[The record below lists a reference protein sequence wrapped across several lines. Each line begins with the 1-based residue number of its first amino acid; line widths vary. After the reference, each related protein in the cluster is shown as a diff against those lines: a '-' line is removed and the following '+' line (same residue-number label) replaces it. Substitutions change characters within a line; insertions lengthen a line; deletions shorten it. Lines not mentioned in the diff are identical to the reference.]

1 MAWGWVVFSMLRDK
15 NPARW
20 EYEPW
25 SPPPFS
31 AVIVGTRGV
40 GVGPEACVLTCACLA
55 LPKLT
60 AFSAPVL
67 PLNVRNTQVHGDGG
81 VGGGAIASIHSQAL
95 CPSLSSQVLT
105 VRITHSTVT
114 CTTQNRPNVECS
126 VLPVPST
133 RRGCTYRPASGSEG
147 GGVWRACSMRRRI
160 VLCFPRA
167 RLGVPVWQGV
177 QRVTCAAMARL
188 GVRAVFL
195 SLSVLGAAFE
205 CCCSCVAVSP
215 TLLAV

>member
-1 MAWGWVVFSMLRDK
+1 MFRGGGRTRQLAWGWVVFSMLRDK

-147 GGVWRACSMRRRI
+147 GGCGERAACGAGLYSASRGRDWVCR
-160 VLCFPRA
+160 CGKGCNASR
-167 RLGVPVWQGV
+167 V
-177 QRVTCAAMARL
+177 QRWPDSESAP
-188 GVRAVFL
+188 
-195 SLSVLGAAFE
+195 
-205 CCCSCVAVSP
+205 CSCR
-215 TLLAV
+215 